1 MKRKTGKLPWRML
14 AILGALLF
22 GLALSGCALGDVLR
36 FARSLRESRP
46 RATAIPS
53 AATPTR
59 LAVRTLAP
67 LATATLRPSATP
79 TAMSTPTPTQTAT
92 RAPGLLRLDRP
103 SFSQLQEALT
113 DLEPGDR
120 FQLVLD
126 DKTVTTEAAT
136 YLQDVEMPLTVRDL
150 KITFEPG
157 QVKLTAQVPLGFF
170 NVGASATGVWRAVD
184 CAFEAALVD
193 LRVAGQPAP
202 ATLRDQVADALAS
215 GLATLAEAPV
225 CFTDVI
231 LRNGEVE
238 IIGYRE

>member
-1 MKRKTGKLPWRML
+1 MKRKTGRLPWHML
-14 AILGALLF
+14 AILGALLL
-22 GLALSGCALGDVLR
+22 GLALSGCALGDVYRL
-36 FARSLRESRP
+36 ARSLRRGMP
-46 RATAIPS
+46 RTTAVPPVT
-53 AATPTR
+53 TPTR

-67 LATATLRPSATP
+67 SATATRQPSATP

-103 SFSQLQEALT
+103 SFAQLQAALT
-113 DLEPGDR
+113 DLEAGDR
-120 FQLVLD
+120 FQIVLD
-126 DKTVTTEAAT
+126 DKRVTAEAAAA
-136 YLQDVEMPLTVRDL
+136 LQEVEMPLTINDL
-150 KITFEPG
+150 KVMFEPG

-170 NVGASATGVWRAVD
+170 SVGASATGVWRAVD
-184 CAFEAALVD
+184 CAFEARLVE

-215 GLATLAEAPV
+215 GLAALSDAPV

-238 IIGYRE
+238 IAGYRK